1 MEGLNYL
8 KGIAQTYFFEEQWQ
22 YKLNINIYPKCKFC
36 ENSALNTLHSFLKK
50 WLPGKTIET
59 KIFIP
64 VKFSECHG
72 DSCQLLQHKWRTGQ
86 PLQRMEQKQPTSYIK
101 SIRVICK
108 KKEKNEFLSLL
119 DRTKFTRLI
128 IQQENFHWTAEKMF
142 LTGVDEGSLRTHYT
156 LIWILTFFSINVT
169 RFVLMHCMVWS
180 RPLLGAHPVL

>member
-22 YKLNINIYPKCKFC
+22 YKLNINIYSKCKFC

-64 VKFSECHG
+64 VKFSECHS

-108 KKEKNEFLSLL
+108 KKEKKEFLSLL
-119 DRTKFTRLI
+119 DRTKIHTFNNSAGKLSLDGRKNVFNRSWWRVL
-128 IQQENFHWTAEKMF
+128 ENT
-142 LTGVDEGSLRTHYT
+142 LYT
-156 LIWILTFFSINVT
+156 DFNPHFFQYKCN
-169 RFVLMHCMVWS
+169 
-180 RPLLGAHPVL
+180 